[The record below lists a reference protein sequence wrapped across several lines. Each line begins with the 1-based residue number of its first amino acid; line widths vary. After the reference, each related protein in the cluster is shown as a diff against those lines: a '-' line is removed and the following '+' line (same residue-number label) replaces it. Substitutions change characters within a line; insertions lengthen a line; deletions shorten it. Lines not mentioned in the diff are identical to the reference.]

1 MEKSQMMK
9 RIIVEVDST
18 EDNARIES
26 YLKRWV
32 AENFQKYKE
41 AKITIEDLET
51 EEKKEDDNRQE

>member
-1 MEKSQMMK
+1 MMK
-9 RIIVEVDST
+9 KIVIEVDST

-41 AKITIEDLET
+41 AKIKIEDLE
-51 EEKKEDDNRQE
+51 EVKEDDNRQEQSN

>member
-1 MEKSQMMK
+1 MMK

-41 AKITIEDLET
+41 AKITIEDLE
-51 EEKKEDDNRQE
+51 EEKKEDDNRKE

>member
-41 AKITIEDLET
+41 AKITIEDLE
-51 EEKKEDDNRQE
+51 EEKKEDDNRKE